1 MVVQT
6 KNKDDFQ
13 DSLLDVLERINE
25 EGEFFTSVIM
35 DAEGLSLAEVSSHY
49 DINAIAVIPTML
61 QLVIQRAESQRT
73 FSKVDEVSFLDNDE
87 KIKLVARYFYVIGQ
101 LFVLVLLF
109 PKGKAYRKLANK
121 ATKEIKLILSQV
133 IQG

>member
-1 MVVQT
+1 MVVQIE
-6 KNKDDFQ
+6 KKDDLQ

-25 EGEFFTSVIM
+25 DGGFFTSVIL
-35 DAEGLSLAEVSSHY
+35 DAEGLSLAEVSSNY
-49 DINAIAVIPTML
+49 DINTITVIPTML

-101 LFVLVLLF
+101 LFVLVILF

-121 ATKEIKLILSQV
+121 AIREIKLILSQV
-133 IQG
+133 IKG